1 MCVECGA
8 LSPSVFLFVDSYS
21 LVGQSVRW
29 NSEKGT
35 EQKKKKKKNRPR
47 RQNKKQ
53 KQQKEEAVHSLRR
66 VAEEKSE

>member
-35 EQKKKKKKNRPR
+35 EQKKKKKRTDQEDKTKNKN
-47 RQNKKQ
+47 NKKR
-53 KQQKEEAVHSLRR
+53 KLYTL
-66 VAEEKSE
+66 